1 MDIGVNKKV
10 LSLDNGYSCF
20 NTDRTKVFGVSK
32 SVDVH
37 LKKDFKEKMIYI
49 VLASLMNEDRIV
61 ETGYNQLSNNV
72 ALYTANMLQI
82 PTETI
87 KRHLI
92 DLEKMGMIKCIY
104 KSKHRGEK
112 SIYKIN

>member
-20 NTDRTKVFGVSK
+20 NTNRDNVFGVSK
-32 SVDVH
+32 CVDVH

-61 ETGYNQLSNNV
+61 ETGYKQLSNNV
-72 ALYTANMLQI
+72 ALYTANILQI

-92 DLEKMGMIKCIY
+92 DLEKMGMIKCLY

-112 SIYKIN
+112 SIYEIN